1 MCQLEK
7 SLDIARWPR
16 GVRGAQPSP
25 GKNHHAR
32 PFILGGWSV
41 SLKGK
46 AWESRANTWELMALS
61 GHLGTCMAGLE
72 GGCFEG
78 LLWSRPSSVLS
89 PEEATSSCHC
99 CLCVASHRGVT
110 QVVALVG
117 RLGKTENKSSL
128 AFRALP
134 GAEDSYRPL

>member
-1 MCQLEK
+1 MPARKVSRHCQMAVGGE
-7 SLDIARWPR
+7 
-16 GVRGAQPSP
+16 GAQPSP
-25 GKNHHAR
+25 GKNYQTR

-46 AWESRANTWELMALS
+46 AWESRANVWEQMALS

-78 LLWSRPSSVLS
+78 LLRSHPSSVLS

-99 CLCVASHRGVT
+99 CLCVASDRRIT
-110 QVVALVG
+110 RVVALVG
-117 RLGKTENKSSL
+117 CLGKTEKV
-128 AFRALP
+128 FF
-134 GAEDSYRPL
+134 DF